1 MQSKKVKSIFSEV
14 ALITVIGTLTAC
26 GGGGD
31 SPPAPPSISTSSLPI
46 ADVNQPYD
54 ATFTASGSGPF
65 TWSVTGGPQGLS
77 VDAQTGKLTG
87 APTQVG
93 TFNLNVEAKGPGGT
107 DTEVVVLTIADKTL
121 LVSVNS
127 NEIQAAGG
135 DSGNGFRDI
144 GGVNQRRSSFP
155 AVSRDARFVV
165 FDSAATNL
173 GAVNGI
179 RHIFLRDRQKGETE
193 LISKTTSGVEANDDA
208 HVAAVSDDGR
218 FVAWDSYA
226 SNLVP
231 TDTPD
236 ITRDVF
242 LRDRQSGT
250 TIRLSENPNDGTRP
264 CPKGVGE
271 PCNSFGPTMSADGNL
286 IVLGSF
292 AKLLPEDQNNDFSD
306 LYLYRR
312 DTKTLTLIT
321 KGLGGAPANGSSGS
335 QNISADGRFV
345 VFQSQAT
352 NLAANDSDP
361 TPGVDDIFVYN
372 IATGVITK
380 ISMVEGDPS
389 GIPDGSSQ
397 NPTISENGSRI
408 VFSSVATNLV
418 ASDGDGIR
426 DIFIVSWNGI
436 DGAAPTNFLRVAD
449 GVNDADG
456 PSVSRDGQYL
466 TFHRGASGDRKVF
479 VMKVGT
485 APMVASLN
493 SSGFDPANGDSRFP
507 RISGDGRFIAFY
519 SDAVGLVSPDSN
531 GFDAFL
537 TQRR

>member
-1 MQSKKVKSIFSEV
+1 MRSKKVRSVFSEV
-14 ALITVIGTLTAC
+14 ALVTMIGTLAAC
-26 GGGGD
+26 GGGGSD
-31 SPPAPPSISTSSLPI
+31 SPPAPPSISTSALPI
-46 ADVNQPYD
+46 ADVNQSYD
-54 ATFTASGSGPF
+54 ATLTAGGSGPF
-65 TWSVTGGPQGLS
+65 TWSATGMPQGLS
-77 VDAQTGKLTG
+77 LDPQTGKVTG
-87 APTQVG
+87 APTQTG
-93 TFNLNVEAKGPGGT
+93 TFNLKVEAKGPGGT
-107 DTEVVVLTIADKTL
+107 DTEDVVLTISDKTIL
-121 LVSVNS
+121 ISVNS
-127 NEIQAAGG
+127 NEVQAAGG

-144 GGVNQRRSSFP
+144 NGLQRRSSFP
-155 AVSRDARFVV
+155 ALSKDARFVA

-173 GAVNGI
+173 GAANGK

-193 LISKTTSGVEANDDA
+193 LVSKTTSGVEANDDA

-231 TDTPD
+231 NDSQD

-242 LRDRQSGT
+242 LRDRQLGT

-264 CPKGVGE
+264 CPNGVGE

-292 AKLLPEDQNNDFSD
+292 AKLVPEDQNADFSD
-306 LYLYRR
+306 LYLYQR
-312 DTKTLTLIT
+312 DTKTLKLIT
-321 KGLGGAPANGSSGS
+321 KGIGGAPANGSSGS

-352 NLAANDSDP
+352 NLAANDTDP
-361 TPGVDDIFVYN
+361 TPQVDDVFVYN
-372 IATGVITK
+372 IATGAITK
-380 ISMVEGDPS
+380 ISVVEGNVS
-389 GIPDGSSQ
+389 TLPDGSSQ

-418 ASDGDGIR
+418 GSDGNSIR
-426 DIFIVSWNGI
+426 DIFIVSWNGV

-449 GVNDADG
+449 VDDADS
-456 PSVSRDGQYL
+456 PSVSRDGQFL
-466 TFHRGASGDRKVF
+466 TFHRGAIGDRKVF

-485 APMVASLN
+485 APTVASLN
-493 SSGFDPANGDSRFP
+493 SAGFDPANGDSRFP

-519 SDAVGLVSPDSN
+519 SDAAGLVSPDNN

>member
-1 MQSKKVKSIFSEV
+1 MRSKKVRSVFSEV
-14 ALITVIGTLTAC
+14 ALVTMIGTLAAC

-31 SPPAPPSISTSSLPI
+31 SPPAPPSISTSALPP
-46 ADVNQPYD
+46 ADVNQSYD
-54 ATFTASGSGPF
+54 TTLTASGSGPF
-65 TWSVTGGPQGLS
+65 TWSATGMPQGLS
-77 VDAQTGKLTG
+77 LDAQTGKLTG
-87 APTQVG
+87 APTQAG
-93 TFNLNVEAKGPGGT
+93 TFSLNVEAKGPGGT

-127 NEIQAAGG
+127 NEVQAAGG
-135 DSGNGFRDI
+135 DSGNGFRFINGAD
-144 GGVNQRRSSFP
+144 QRRSSFP
-155 AVSRDARFVV
+155 ALSKDARFVA

-173 GAVNGI
+173 GAANGK

-193 LISKTTSGVEANDDA
+193 LVSKTTSGVEANDDA

-226 SNLVP
+226 SNLVSN
-231 TDTPD
+231 DTQD

-242 LRDRQSGT
+242 LRDRQLGT
-250 TIRLSENPNDGTRP
+250 TIRLSENPSDGTRP
-264 CPKGVGE
+264 CPNGVGE

-292 AKLLPEDQNNDFSD
+292 AKLVPEDQNSNFSD
-306 LYLYRR
+306 LYLYQR
-312 DTKTLTLIT
+312 DTKTLKLIT
-321 KGLGGAPANGSSGS
+321 KGIGGAAANGSSGS

-345 VFQSQAT
+345 VFQSLAS
-352 NLAANDSDP
+352 NLVANDPDQ
-361 TPGVDDIFVYN
+361 TQLIDDVFVYSV
-372 IATGVITK
+372 ATGEITK
-380 ISMVEGDPS
+380 ISVVEGS
-389 GIPDGSSQ
+389 ASAVPDGSSQ

-418 ASDGDGIR
+418 TSDGNGVR

-436 DGAAPTNFLRVAD
+436 DGTAPTNFLRVAD
-449 GVNDADG
+449 VDDADS

-466 TFHRGASGDRKVF
+466 TFHRGATGDRKVF

-485 APMVASLN
+485 APTVASLN
-493 SSGFDPANGDSRFP
+493 SAGVDPGSGDSRFP

-519 SDAVGLVSPDSN
+519 SDAAGLVSPDNN